1 MRSPMA
7 ALALG
12 YTLLAIAEAR
22 ADEAPPPPSI
32 AQDAGEVQVPT
43 PPSVPQAQPEPEPVQ
58 PAALRPARPRCAP
71 LPPGAP
77 LGVDAAAVQASAL
90 GLEQRGDLDA
100 AGKLWQRLIAKSSGE
115 TRIFQERRLNALA
128 QVELA
133 WSDLQAG
140 RAKEAAVKLQSA
152 WFDLQAQA
160 KAPLSLPA
168 PVPAAVA
175 LLRAGGKVAQGQ
187 AEQGHPWWQSR
198 LETGQV
204 KGVRPVAERMFGGVE
219 DEEPV
224 ATAGLS
230 DGGAVV
236 LAAVD
241 LGAAGLKLRAWGL
254 DVTGRQRW
262 MLTWASQGQGGNLD
276 VPVTVLALPG
286 GQWLSGGCVEKA
298 GRQIPWLLR
307 GDSQGKVLADMQLP
321 GQGQVEAL
329 LALPGQTVLATVRS
343 DQGLRVV
350 QVTAAGQVSWSAQVQ
365 GADGQ
370 LRWGPKGQVL
380 VGSVP
385 LQRLKPAA
393 GQWQVEAIPLK
404 DIKGLKKLL
413 GKPPALRLAAVTS
426 GVHVQGGKGA
436 LQVSGAGP
444 WRLAELVDRQWLL
457 VGAVA
462 QGGCHRDVVVLRLAV
477 GK

>member
-1 MRSPMA
+1 MVARIAGLAAACALSVA
-7 ALALG
+7 VVALA
-12 YTLLAIAEAR
+12 E
-22 ADEAPPPPSI
+22 EAPPPPPI
-32 AQDAGEVQVPT
+32 AQDQPDAPAPTVPVISEEA
-43 PPSVPQAQPEPEPVQ
+43 SVPPKVAVRAPVLRCPPPPKLAAPPTDDAGMQA
-58 PAALRPARPRCAP
+58 AALA
-71 LPPGAP
+71 
-77 LGVDAAAVQASAL
+77 
-90 GLEQRGDLDA
+90 LEQRGDFDG
-100 AGKLWQRLIAKSSGE
+100 AGKLWQKLMAKSSGE
-115 TRIFQERRLNALA
+115 TRMAQERRLNALA
-128 QVELA
+128 QVELG

-140 RAKEAAVKLQSA
+140 RAKDAAVKLQSA

-160 KAPLSLPA
+160 KAPLNLPE
-168 PVPAAVA
+168 PLPAAVA
-175 LLRAGGKVAQGQ
+175 VLRAGGKVAQGQ
-187 AEQGHPWWQSR
+187 MTQGLPWWQTR
-198 LETGQV
+198 LEVGLV
-204 KGVRPVAERMFGGVE
+204 KGVRPVVERLFGGVE

-224 ATAGLS
+224 AATGLT
-230 DGGAVV
+230 DGHAVV

-262 MLTWASQGQGGNLD
+262 TLTWASLGQGGNHD

-286 GQWLSGGCVEKA
+286 GQWLSGGYVEKA

-307 GDSQGKVLADMQLP
+307 GDSQGKVLADQQLP

-329 LALPGQTVLATVRS
+329 LALPGQAVLATVR
-343 DQGLRVV
+343 DDKGLRVV

-380 VGSVP
+380 VGSAP

-393 GQWQVEAIPLK
+393 GQWLVEAIPAK
-404 DIKGLKKLL
+404 EYKGLKKLT
-413 GKPPALRLAAVTS
+413 GKKAILQLLPQAS
-426 GVHVQGGKGA
+426 GAQVQARTGT

-444 WRLAELVDRQWLL
+444 WRLAELADRQWLL
-457 VGAVA
+457 VGGVTM
-462 QGGCHRDVVVLRLAV
+462 GGCHRDVVVLRLVV